1 MKVSA
6 LFTYPIK
13 SCGSIAH
20 TSLAV
25 FASGAQ
31 YDRRWMLT
39 DTTYQFLSQ
48 REFPQLALIQPTLTE
63 QTLRLTAPKMPP
75 LEIPLPH
82 AEQDDPTVSV
92 TIWRDTVPAVDAGDC
107 VAEWLST
114 AIGGATRLVYMPN
127 STYRALDSRYAKRGG
142 NVSFADGYPLL
153 ITTESSLE
161 DLNRRMIER
170 GKQPIP
176 MSRFRPNIVIA
187 GTEAWAEDHWLEVE
201 IGSMRFDLVKPCARC
216 TITTVDQATAQIVDH
231 QEPLATLSLFR
242 RNDKGGVLFGQNSV
256 PHGEGILTIGERVSV
271 IKHA

>member
-1 MKVSA
+1 MNVSA

-13 SCGSIAH
+13 SCGSLSH
-20 TSLAV
+20 TSLAI

-48 REFPQLALIQPTLTE
+48 REFPQLALIQPTITE
-63 QTLRLTAPKMPP
+63 HTLRLTAPTMPP
-75 LEIPLPH
+75 LEIPLRLT
-82 AEQDDPTVSV
+82 EQDDPTVPV
-92 TIWRDTVPAVDAGDC
+92 TIWRDTVPAVDEGEE
-107 VAEWLST
+107 VAEWFST
-114 AIGGATRLVYMPN
+114 AIGGAARLVYMPN
-127 STYRALDSRYAKRGG
+127 STYRAIDSRYAKRPS

-161 DLNRRMIER
+161 DLNRRIMER

-187 GTEAWAEDHWLEVE
+187 GTEAWAEDHWMEIE

-216 TITTVDQATAQIVDH
+216 TITTVDQATAQVLDV
-231 QEPLATLSLFR
+231 QEPLATLNLFR
-242 RNDKGGVLFGQNSV
+242 RNEKGGVLFGQNTI
-256 PHGEGILTIGERVSV
+256 PHGEGTLTVGEHVSV
-271 IKHA
+271 RQHA